1 MLSLRSRHADLLR
14 RYPTTPATADRLV
27 EATRKEIPPHRGAE
41 ETPVRLVT
49 NGLWPLVA
57 SRNGS
62 GPAAAEFGQGLPAIA
77 RPMDKEGGEGG
88 RGGVVVVGGGG
99 EGREGGGRGGWGGGG
114 GIEGRERAGR
124 GGRGG
129 GERGRGGEGGWGGA
143 EAVEAAEGSGGRAA
157 SLAAEIAETFH
168 SVSVALNTADP
179 EQYEEVRSPSKHR
192 AFE

>member
-1 MLSLRSRHADLLR
+1 MSRDPRSQVVLSLRSRHADLLR

-88 RGGVVVVGGGG
+88 RGGVGVGSNFRATCIAMRVVLGHLHRQ
-99 EGREGGGRGGWGGGG
+99 EKRLITSR
-114 GIEGRERAGR
+114 RDDT
-124 GGRGG
+124 
-129 GERGRGGEGGWGGA
+129 
-143 EAVEAAEGSGGRAA
+143 VE
-157 SLAAEIAETFH
+157 SL
-168 SVSVALNTADP
+168 N
-179 EQYEEVRSPSKHR
+179 
-192 AFE
+192 